1 MTSEVALKR
10 NVMDPIRE
18 KPMQLPKVGLV
29 ICNSGGSNSGTST
42 GMAAMKVVEKLGD
55 VVGICSLPALVN
67 EVSTQT
73 ALVKKIPHLIV
84 IDGCRNE
91 CARKIL
97 KRLGIGYEA
106 YINLEYDLGIRKLGP
121 FTTLEYSED
130 DVERISSAITKRIE
144 KALGNHK

>member
-1 MTSEVALKR
+1 
-10 NVMDPIRE
+10 
-18 KPMQLPKVGLV
+18 MQLPKVGLV
-29 ICNSGGSNSGTST
+29 ICNSGASNSGTST

-84 IDGCRNE
+84 IDGCPNE
-91 CARKIL
+91 CAKRIVQ
-97 KRLGIGYEA
+97 RLGISYGSYV
-106 YINLEYDLGIRKLGP
+106 NLEYDLGIRKLGP

-130 DVERISSAITKRIE
+130 DVERISSAIMERIE
-144 KALGNHK
+144 KVLGDNR